1 MAKHRNPT
9 ANSETKIERNPE
21 PEHHLWI
28 SVLSRAMEDAF
39 QSNDWNESLEAI
51 NWIKHDGGDFQ
62 KVCRLAGRSPLY
74 IRERILQSLL
84 EREAHI
90 VNKIRTIRENVAECL
105 SRKNVY
111 NLEQVRLSQ
120 MNGKNER

>member
-1 MAKHRNPT
+1 MAKHQNPT
-9 ANSETKIERNPE
+9 ANSEANIELNHTPE
-21 PEHHLWI
+21 QYLWI
-28 SVLSRAMEDAF
+28 SVLSKAMDDAF

-111 NLEQVRLSQ
+111 NLAQVRLSQ

>member
-9 ANSETKIERNPE
+9 ANSETDIERNHTPE
-21 PEHHLWI
+21 KYLWI
-28 SVLSRAMEDAF
+28 
-39 QSNDWNESLEAI
+39 
-51 NWIKHDGGDFQ
+51 
-62 KVCRLAGRSPLY
+62 SPLY

-111 NLEQVRLSQ
+111 NLAQVRLSQ